1 MQHGKI
7 YKEIKKAVFTAFL
20 ISFFSLLIGFCY
32 ASKPNTLKDSS
43 STNIISLE
51 VLNFQYYT
59 LDVEY
64 FLPKNLN
71 RTSINL
77 GFSSSFIG
85 SETFNGETIKHNRF
99 ALFNTYAINFR
110 YYLFRRVD
118 LCNGMYIGFSNI
130 FQRRINFL
138 RSQDYLKN
146 IASIKSGLQFGYQQK
161 IWKGFYLEA
170 NLYQNLRWNRTKRNT
185 DFQFLLNSPSAEINF
200 SYKFFL

>member
-99 ALFNTYAINFR
+99 ALFNTYAINF
-110 YYLFRRVD
+110 
-118 LCNGMYIGFSNI
+118 
-130 FQRRINFL
+130 L